1 MEGTEITGVNG
12 PREANQVTVSI
23 DSEVSF
29 QVQLEEIDN
38 DLAKFE
44 TLGGSV
50 EEGPANMYPL
60 GINGPGQMS

>member
-12 PREANQVTVSI
+12 PREANRVTVSI

-29 QVQLEEIDN
+29 EAQLEEIDN
-38 DLAKFE
+38 DLARFE

-50 EEGPANMYPL
+50 EEGLASMHPL
-60 GINGPGQMS
+60 GLNGPGQMG

>member
-1 MEGTEITGVNG
+1 M
-12 PREANQVTVSI
+12 TVSI

-29 QVQLEEIDN
+29 QAQLEEIDN

-50 EEGPANMYPL
+50 EEGLASMHPL
-60 GINGPGQMS
+60 GLNGPGQMG

>member
-1 MEGTEITGVNG
+1 M
-12 PREANQVTVSI
+12 TVSI

-29 QVQLEEIDN
+29 QAQLEEIDN

-50 EEGPANMYPL
+50 EEGPASMHPL
-60 GINGPGQMS
+60 GLNGPGQMG